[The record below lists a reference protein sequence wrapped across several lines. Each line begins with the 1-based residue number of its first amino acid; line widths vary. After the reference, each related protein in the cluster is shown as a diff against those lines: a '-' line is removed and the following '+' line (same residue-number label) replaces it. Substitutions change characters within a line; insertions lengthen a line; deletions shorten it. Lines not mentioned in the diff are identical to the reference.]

1 MACLGNSGRA
11 IPRRRR
17 NTRAAQPDQYL
28 LPSWKLDAKGFL
40 EIKVPTVQTNMI
52 FPSVSGHGRTG
63 LEQVPWVLKTA
74 KLPLQ
79 LLPPHHQLLTHFSI
93 HLTPGSPLIIM
104 VQASTWIVALGC
116 LLSSWS
122 FFVSGSP
129 LVPTERGVGLS
140 TFIDGPIQWRG
151 ALEEGQEPV
160 YLTGGTFEVYTYLGS
175 FSSL

>member
-1 MACLGNSGRA
+1 MACLGNSGRRA

-17 NTRAAQPDQYL
+17 NTRAAQPDHDL
-28 LPSWKLDAKGFL
+28 LPSWKLDAKGLL

-104 VQASTWIVALGC
+104 VQASTWLVALGA
-116 LLSSWS
+116 SSCPAHPLYQR
-122 FFVSGSP
+122 SGEWDSLP
-129 LVPTERGVGLS
+129 LYTAQSNGEVP
-140 TFIDGPIQWRG
+140 WRKG
-151 ALEEGQEPV
+151 RNRF
-160 YLTGGTFEVYTYLGS
+160 T
-175 FSSL
+175 